1 MNINKSRHTPYDED
15 IIFKT
20 IEIMENESN
29 KLKSFIKSK
38 VKPDLNLY
46 KELDSEFDEII
57 SKLEDLK
64 LCQERRYFLSIKRMI
79 LYIVRKNSYNKD
91 FGHCNFALELLHF
104 FIEMFKTN
112 IDFYQKST
120 QINNFKEQ
128 ECKRKYLDYR
138 RFYYQNIYISEY
150 SDEKSYKT
158 LKNLKEQDNKTSVIP
173 TKAQK

>member
-1 MNINKSRHTPYDED
+1 
-15 IIFKT
+15 
-20 IEIMENESN
+20 
-29 KLKSFIKSK
+29 
-38 VKPDLNLY
+38 
-46 KELDSEFDEII
+46 
-57 SKLEDLK
+57 
-64 LCQERRYFLSIKRMI
+64 MI